1 MFALTAKA
9 GRSHDCAL
17 MTAAVKD
24 LIAYFSMEIALA
36 SEIPTYSGGLGVLAG
51 DTLRSGADMGLPMV
65 AVTLLYRKGYFRQEI
80 DAHGTQSEKDV
91 VWAPELHLER
101 LRDEVMIH
109 IHGRDVRIG
118 VWRYRVAGCDGQHV
132 PVYLLDTDLEGNHPD
147 DRRITDHLY
156 GFEERYRLTQEAVLG
171 IGGRQMLR
179 ALGLTPTRYHMNEGH
194 SSLLAIDLLKEIWER
209 SEDPTLE
216 ACLAEVRATC
226 VFTTHTPIPAGH
238 DRFPRAL
245 AEEVFGVDAVARVA
259 EIPRLLTT
267 ELNMSI
273 LGLELSGFVNGVS
286 VRHAE
291 VSRGMFP
298 GHEIHAVTNGVHSAT
313 WTAPPMQAVLDRHV
327 PNWRRHGSAL
337 RSAQRIPV
345 PEIVAAHRA
354 AKQTLIDDINALG
367 DHRFEVDRFTIGF
380 ARRVTSYKRLMLLLR
395 DVGRLREIARRWG
408 SLQIVFSGKAHPRDQ
423 EGKRLIEAMY
433 RQQEALAPYV
443 RMVFVPGYDMRVAGR
458 IVAGVDLWLNT
469 PMPPLEASGT
479 SGMKAAHNGVP
490 NFSVRDGWWCEGYI
504 PGHTGWVIE
513 AAHSGDH
520 AADQQDAD
528 RIYRCLDEE
537 ILPLYFSNPARWGE
551 MMRDCV
557 ALAAS
562 YFNTQRML
570 EEYATRAYG
579 LSPASVARR

>member
-1 MFALTAKA
+1 
-9 GRSHDCAL
+9 
-17 MTAAVKD
+17 MTAAAKD

-51 DTLRSGADMGLPMV
+51 DTLRSAADMGLPMV
-65 AVTLLYRKGYFRQEI
+65 AVTMLYRKGYFRQEL
-80 DAHGTQSEKDV
+80 DTHGVQSEQDV

-101 LRDEVMIH
+101 LADVVKIH
-109 IHGRDVRIG
+109 IQGRDLRIG
-118 VWRYRVAGCDGQHV
+118 VWRYRVVGCDGDHV
-132 PVYLLDTDLEGNHPD
+132 PVYLLDTDIEGNHAD
-147 DRRITDHLY
+147 DRRISDHLY

-171 IGGRQMLR
+171 IGGRQMLK

-194 SSLLAIDLLKEIWER
+194 SSLLAIDLLKEVWDR
-209 SEDPTLE
+209 SENPTLE
-216 ACLAEVRATC
+216 STLAEVRAAC

-245 AEEVFGVDAVARVA
+245 AEEVFGAEAVGRIA

-267 ELNMSI
+267 ELNMSV

-313 WTAPPMQAVLDRHV
+313 WTAAPMQAVLDLHV
-327 PNWRRHGSAL
+327 PGWRRHGSAL
-337 RSAQRIPV
+337 RSAQRIPA

-395 DVGRLREIARRWG
+395 DPNRLREIARRWG
-408 SLQIVFSGKAHPRDQ
+408 SLQIVFSGKAHPRDL
-423 EGKRLIEAMY
+423 EGKRLIEAVF
-433 RQQEALAPYV
+433 RAQESLLPYV

-490 NFSVRDGWWCEGYI
+490 NFSVRDGWWVEGYI

-513 AAHSGDH
+513 ATHSAGH
-520 AADQQDAD
+520 TADEQDAE

-537 ILPLYFSNPARWGE
+537 ILPRYFSEPQRWGE
-551 MMRDCV
+551 MMRDCI

-579 LSPASVARR
+579 LAPAVVARR

>member
-1 MFALTAKA
+1 
-9 GRSHDCAL
+9 
-17 MTAAVKD
+17 
-24 LIAYFSMEIALA
+24 
-36 SEIPTYSGGLGVLAG
+36 
-51 DTLRSGADMGLPMV
+51 
-65 AVTLLYRKGYFRQEI
+65 
-80 DAHGTQSEKDV
+80 
-91 VWAPELHLER
+91 
-101 LRDEVMIH
+101 
-109 IHGRDVRIG
+109 
-118 VWRYRVAGCDGQHV
+118 V
-132 PVYLLDTDLEGNHPD
+132 P
-147 DRRITDHLY
+147 
-156 GFEERYRLTQEAVLG
+156 A
-171 IGGRQMLR
+171 
-179 ALGLTPTRYHMNEGH
+179 
-194 SSLLAIDLLKEIWER
+194 
-209 SEDPTLE
+209 
-216 ACLAEVRATC
+216 
-226 VFTTHTPIPAGH
+226 
-238 DRFPRAL
+238 
-245 AEEVFGVDAVARVA
+245 
-259 EIPRLLTT
+259 
-267 ELNMSI
+267 
-273 LGLELSGFVNGVS
+273 
-286 VRHAE
+286 
-291 VSRGMFP
+291 
-298 GHEIHAVTNGVHSAT
+298 
-313 WTAPPMQAVLDRHV
+313 
-327 PNWRRHGSAL
+327 WRRHGSAL

-354 AKQTLIDDINALG
+354 AKQTLIDEINTLG

-380 ARRVTSYKRLMLLLR
+380 ARRVTSYKRLMLILR
-395 DVGRLREIARRWG
+395 DVGRLREIGRRWG

-423 EGKRLIEAMY
+423 EGKRLIEAVY
-433 RQQEALAPYV
+433 RQQEALLPYV

-537 ILPLYFSNPARWGE
+537 ILPLYFSNQQRWGE

-579 LSPASVARR
+579 LSPVAVARR